1 MLSNWSPLVG
11 RGTDFFLD
19 LLTRW
24 RGRSVQVGEHEVYG
38 WENLNQ
44 CLQVRYHHLEQDEHI
59 SCPFKSIHPFLERYH
74 CFHSVT
80 SGIRAAKLH
89 PSQSPLLLFWEREPS
104 QVIAIRSNIHWTL
117 FRPPGRFPQSSWH
130 CHQLWQSRG
139 LLLFFFPNPCY
150 VPKCIDCE
158 PFSKTGCWPDV
169 WECLHACL
177 CCRRWV
183 LKGEWT
189 VDFKTFVYHVE
200 FQCLR
205 LVEKIGEFSINDLK
219 VSVW

>member
-1 MLSNWSPLVG
+1 MLSNWSLLVG
-11 RGTDFFLD
+11 RGTDFFLH
-19 LLTRW
+19 LSLNLTRW
-24 RGRSVQVGEHEVYG
+24 RGRSVQIGEHEVYG

-59 SCPFKSIHPFLERYH
+59 SCPLPIHPFLERYH

-117 FRPPGRFPQSSWH
+117 SRPPGRFPQSSWH

-139 LLLFFFPNPCY
+139 LLLFFQIHNMFQRALIVNLFRKQVADQMSGNVY
-150 VPKCIDCE
+150 MHASVVED
-158 PFSKTGCWPDV
+158 
-169 WECLHACL
+169 EC
-177 CCRRWV
+177 
-183 LKGEWT
+183 
-189 VDFKTFVYHVE
+189 
-200 FQCLR
+200 
-205 LVEKIGEFSINDLK
+205 SK
-219 VSVW
+219 VSERWILKHLSIMWNFSAFVWWKR